1 MYSTT
6 TTTTTERNL
15 PDRHNPLHLR
25 RELILPFRRESNHT
39 VKMRIFTTASAL
51 ALVLVSEYS
60 TVESFSTTTT
70 RTNAAIAP
78 SRLFSTVGEDQQQQQ
93 RGGPPPGV
101 QGGPPPQG
109 GPPQGGPPQGGPPG
123 GPPQGGPPPQ
133 TPAQKLLEQGLD
145 VAFNFLYAGDE
156 IGLQDSSK
164 NLRVLWTR
172 VSRTRPTNFFTKR
185 QFQYIFVNSNL
196 PLCHFVIFVFKTSP
210 F

>member
-1 MYSTT
+1 
-6 TTTTTERNL
+6 
-15 PDRHNPLHLR
+15 
-25 RELILPFRRESNHT
+25 
-39 VKMRIFTTASAL
+39 MRIFRTASAL
-51 ALVLVSEYS
+51 LALVLLSEYS

-70 RTNAAIAP
+70 TRSNAAVAP

-93 RGGPPPGV
+93 RGGSPPSV

-109 GPPQGGPPQGGPPG
+109 GPSQGGPPQGGPPG

-172 VSRTRPTNFFTKR
+172 VSRTRPTT
-185 QFQYIFVNSNL
+185 S
-196 PLCHFVIFVFKTSP
+196 CHGKTIHLYLS